1 MNKIM
6 EEAAKS
12 FWREL
17 GQQAIKQFVGA
28 LMTEGVKAGLEVFKH
43 ERLERQKRRL
53 SKEFKAEDAGE
64 AASATVQAPSPAP
77 SAPAEEVRA
86 DDPPNDE
93 APKPPRSPVEPVV
106 FVFDP

>member
-1 MNKIM
+1 M

-43 ERLERQKRRL
+43 ERIERQKRRL
-53 SKEFKAEDAGE
+53 SKEFEAEDASEGQR
-64 AASATVQAPSPAP
+64 AKVWARCPAP
-77 SAPAEEVRA
+77 TSSAEEARA
-86 DDPPNDE
+86 DDPPND
-93 APKPPRSPVEPVV
+93 AGDGLPKTPQPPVEPVV